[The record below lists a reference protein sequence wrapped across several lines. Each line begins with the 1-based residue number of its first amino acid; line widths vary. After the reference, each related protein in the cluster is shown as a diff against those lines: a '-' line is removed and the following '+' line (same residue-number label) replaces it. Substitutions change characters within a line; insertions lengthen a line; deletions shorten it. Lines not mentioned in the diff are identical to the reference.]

1 MDLEERIALIN
12 KPPVEEIVNL
22 DIVNKPPIDE
32 LYHHGI
38 LGMKWGIRR
47 YQNPDGTLTPA
58 GQRRLDKKITRK
70 INKDKKFREKVLNN
84 PELLSKHI
92 DKFSDEEIERAFRNF
107 NWRDDLSKI
116 KAAKSE
122 ASWNKAMSY
131 VNKAVMAGEV
141 VNRGVEFLNSP
152 AGKMLRK
159 KMGMSDETIGKS
171 ASEIARDAQAAA
183 KASAELASAQLQ
195 QKNDLLDY
203 NKKVREYN
211 WAKEDREYAKE
222 DKLLDRE
229 IKKENL
235 REKRIS
241 NENKEATYS
250 DERYYEPKQKAGLLL
265 ETLNTN
271 HSNVRSESAKPTFK
285 DESVKSKPTAE
296 APKRSFFGEKASSST
311 PNRPDT
317 SKSASSFV
325 QKQITN
331 MSSKTMDDYANRAK
345 NMDWNEFKSM
355 AGFNKSAFNYPTNTT
370 IDGLKVYDVE
380 SPKAIGTSKNS
391 TPLLEQWDDEE
402 RRRRRR

>member
-1 MDLEERIALIN
+1 MDLEERIALVN

-58 GQRRLDKKITRK
+58 GQRRLDRKITRK
-70 INKDKKFREKVLNN
+70 INKDKKFREKVLNS
-84 PELLSKHI
+84 PELLAKHI

-131 VNKAVMAGEV
+131 VNKAVMAGDI
-141 VNRGVEFLNSP
+141 VNRGVDFLNSP

-171 ASEIARDAQAAA
+171 ASEVARDATLAA
-183 KASAELASAQLQ
+183 KASAELASAQLK

-203 NKKVREYN
+203 NRKVREYN

-222 DKLLDRE
+222 DKRLDRE

-250 DERYYEPKQKAGLLL
+250 DERYYEPKRKAGLLL
-265 ETLNTN
+265 ETLDTN
-271 HSNVRSESAKPTFK
+271 RSNVRPKTEKT
-285 DESVKSKPTAE
+285 VE
-296 APKRSFFGEKASSST
+296 APKKSFFSKKESSSAST
-311 PNRPDT
+311 A
-317 SKSASSFV
+317 SKAASSFV
-325 QKQITN
+325 QKQVDN
-331 MSSKTMDDYANRAK
+331 MSSKTMDEYMNKAK
-345 NMDWNEFKSM
+345 NMDWGDFKSA
-355 AGFNKSAFNYPTNTT
+355 AGFNKSAFNYPANTSVN
-370 IDGLKVYDVE
+370 DLKVYDVDA
-380 SPKAIGTSKNS
+380 PKAIGTSKNS
-391 TPLLEQWDDEE
+391 TLLLEQWDDDE
-402 RRRRRR
+402 RRRRRKR

>member
-58 GQRRLDKKITRK
+58 GQRRLDRKITRK
-70 INKDKKFREKVLNN
+70 INKDKKFREKVLNS

-107 NWRDDLSKI
+107 KWKDDLSKI

-122 ASWNKAMSY
+122 ASWNKAMTY
-131 VNKAVMAGEV
+131 VNKAVMAGDV

-171 ASEIARDAQAAA
+171 TSEIARDAQAAA
-183 KASAELASAQLQ
+183 KASAELASAQLK
-195 QKNDLLDY
+195 QKSDLLDY

-211 WAKEDREYAKE
+211 WAKEDREYNKE
-222 DKLLDRE
+222 DRMLDRE
-229 IKKENL
+229 LKKENL
-235 REKRIS
+235 RDKRLS
-241 NENKEATYS
+241 NESKEARYT
-250 DERYYEPKQKAGLLL
+250 DERYYEPKRKAGLLL
-265 ETLNTN
+265 ETLDTN
-271 HSNVRSESAKPTFK
+271 RSNVRPESAKSTFKSESAKT
-285 DESVKSKPTAE
+285 KSTVE
-296 APKRSFFGEKASSST
+296 APKKSFFSKKESSSAST
-311 PNRPDT
+311 A
-317 SKSASSFV
+317 SKAASSFV
-325 QKQITN
+325 QKQVDN
-331 MSSKTMDDYANRAK
+331 MSSKTMDEYMNKAK
-345 NMDWNEFKSM
+345 NMDWGDFKSA
-355 AGFNKSAFNYPTNTT
+355 AGFNKSVFNYPANTSVN
-370 IDGLKVYDVE
+370 DLKVYDVDA
-380 SPKAIGTSKNS
+380 PKAIGTSKNS
-391 TPLLEQWDDEE
+391 TPLLEQWDDDE
-402 RRRRRR
+402 RRRRRKR

>member
-58 GQRRLDKKITRK
+58 GQRRLDRKITRK
-70 INKDKKFREKVLNN
+70 INKDKKFREKVLNS

-131 VNKAVMAGEV
+131 VNKAVMAGDV
-141 VNRGVEFLNSP
+141 VNRGVDFLNSP

-171 ASEIARDAQAAA
+171 ASEVARDAALAA
-183 KASAELASAQLQ
+183 KASAELASAQLK

-203 NKKVREYN
+203 NRKVREYN

-222 DKLLDRE
+222 DKQLDRE

-241 NENKEATYS
+241 NENKEAAYS
-250 DERYYEPKQKAGLLL
+250 DERYYEPKRKAGLLL
-265 ETLNTN
+265 ETLNTD
-271 HSNVRSESAKPTFK
+271 SSKVRPKTERSTAKSEK
-285 DESVKSKPTAE
+285 TAE
-296 APKRSFFGEKASSST
+296 APKKSFFGKNESSSA
-311 PNRPDT
+311 
-317 SKSASSFV
+317 KAASSFV
-325 QKQITN
+325 KKQVDN
-331 MSSKTMDDYANRAK
+331 MSSKTMDEYMNKAK
-345 NMDWNEFKSM
+345 NMDWGDFKSA
-355 AGFNKSAFNYPTNTT
+355 AGFNKSAFNYPANTST
-370 IDGLKVYDVE
+370 KDLKVYDVDA
-380 SPKAIGTSKNS
+380 PKAIGTSKNS
-391 TPLLEQWDDEE
+391 TLLLEQWDDDE
-402 RRRRRR
+402 RRRRRKR

>member
-58 GQRRLDKKITRK
+58 GQRRLDRKITRK
-70 INKDKKFREKVLNN
+70 INKDKKFREKVLNS

-131 VNKAVMAGEV
+131 VNKAVMAGDI
-141 VNRGVEFLNSP
+141 VNRGVDFLTSP

-171 ASEIARDAQAAA
+171 ASEVARDAALAA
-183 KASAELASAQLQ
+183 KASAELASAQLK

-203 NKKVREYN
+203 NRKVREYN

-222 DKLLDRE
+222 DKRLDRE

-250 DERYYEPKQKAGLLL
+250 DERYYEPKRKAGLLL
-265 ETLNTN
+265 ETLDTN
-271 HSNVRSESAKPTFK
+271 RSNVRPKTEKT
-285 DESVKSKPTAE
+285 VE
-296 APKRSFFGEKASSST
+296 APKKSFFSKKESSSAST
-311 PNRPDT
+311 A
-317 SKSASSFV
+317 SKAASSFV
-325 QKQITN
+325 QKQVDN
-331 MSSKTMDDYANRAK
+331 MSSKTMDEYMNKAK
-345 NMDWNEFKSM
+345 NMDWGDFKSA
-355 AGFNKSAFNYPTNTT
+355 AGFNKSAFNYPANTSVN
-370 IDGLKVYDVE
+370 DLKVYDVDA
-380 SPKAIGTSKNS
+380 PKAIGTSKNS
-391 TPLLEQWDDEE
+391 TLLLEQWDDDE
-402 RRRRRR
+402 RRRRRKR

>member
-58 GQRRLDKKITRK
+58 GQRRLDRKITRK
-70 INKDKKFREKVLNN
+70 INKDKKFREKVLNS

-131 VNKAVMAGEV
+131 VNKAVMAGDI
-141 VNRGVEFLNSP
+141 VNRGVDFLNSP

-171 ASEIARDAQAAA
+171 ASEVARDAALAA
-183 KASAELASAQLQ
+183 KASAELASAQLK

-203 NKKVREYN
+203 NRKVREYN

-222 DKLLDRE
+222 DKRLDRE

-250 DERYYEPKQKAGLLL
+250 DERYYEPKRKAGLLL
-265 ETLNTN
+265 ETLDTN
-271 HSNVRSESAKPTFK
+271 RSNVRPKTEKT
-285 DESVKSKPTAE
+285 VE
-296 APKRSFFGEKASSST
+296 APKKSFFSKKESSSAST
-311 PNRPDT
+311 A
-317 SKSASSFV
+317 SKAASSFV
-325 QKQITN
+325 QKQVDN
-331 MSSKTMDDYANRAK
+331 MSSKTMDEYMNKAK
-345 NMDWNEFKSM
+345 NMDWGDFKSA
-355 AGFNKSAFNYPTNTT
+355 AGFNKSAFNYPANTSVN
-370 IDGLKVYDVE
+370 DLKVYDVDA
-380 SPKAIGTSKNS
+380 PKAIGTSKNS
-391 TPLLEQWDDEE
+391 TLLLEQWDDDE
-402 RRRRRR
+402 RRRRRKR

>member
-183 KASAELASAQLQ
+183 KATAELASAQLR

-229 IKKENL
+229 LKKENL
-235 REKRIS
+235 REKRLS

-250 DERYYEPKQKAGLLL
+250 DERYYEPKRKAGLLL
-265 ETLNTN
+265 ETLDTN
-271 HSNVRSESAKPTFK
+271 RSNVRPKTEKT
-285 DESVKSKPTAE
+285 VE
-296 APKRSFFGEKASSST
+296 APKKSFFGKKESSSAST
-311 PNRPDT
+311 A
-317 SKSASSFV
+317 SKAASSFV
-325 QKQITN
+325 QKQVDN
-331 MSSKTMDDYANRAK
+331 MSSKTMDDYASRAK
-345 NMDWNEFKSM
+345 NMDWGDFKSA
-355 AGFNKSAFNYPTNTT
+355 AGFNKSAFNYPANTSAK
-370 IDGLKVYDVE
+370 DLKVYDIDA
-380 SPKAIGTSKNS
+380 PKAIGTSKNS
-391 TPLLEQWDDEE
+391 TLLLEQWDDDE
-402 RRRRRR
+402 RRRRRKR

>member
-58 GQRRLDKKITRK
+58 GQRRLDRKITRK
-70 INKDKKFREKVLNN
+70 INKDKKFREKVLNS

-92 DKFSDEEIERAFRNF
+92 DKFTDEEIERAFRNF

-131 VNKAVMAGEV
+131 VNKAVMAGDI

-183 KASAELASAQLQ
+183 KATAELASAQLK

-203 NKKVREYN
+203 NRKVREYN

-222 DKLLDRE
+222 DKRLDRE

-250 DERYYEPKQKAGLLL
+250 DERYYEPKRKAGLLL
-265 ETLNTN
+265 ETLDTN
-271 HSNVRSESAKPTFK
+271 RSNVRPKTEKT
-285 DESVKSKPTAE
+285 VE
-296 APKRSFFGEKASSST
+296 APKKSFFSKKESSSAST
-311 PNRPDT
+311 A
-317 SKSASSFV
+317 SKAASSFV
-325 QKQITN
+325 QKQVDN
-331 MSSKTMDDYANRAK
+331 MSSKTMDEYMNKAK
-345 NMDWNEFKSM
+345 NMDWGDFKSA
-355 AGFNKSAFNYPTNTT
+355 AGFNKSAFNYPANTSVN
-370 IDGLKVYDVE
+370 DLKVYDVDA
-380 SPKAIGTSKNS
+380 PKAIGTSKNS
-391 TPLLEQWDDEE
+391 TLLLEQWDDDE
-402 RRRRRR
+402 RRRRRKR